1 MSMLNAPIGM
11 SELLALSAFL
21 FAIGLYG
28 LFTRRG
34 IIAIL
39 MCIELM
45 LNAVNL
51 NLIAFDRLYVHDGTG
66 QVMAL
71 FSIAVAAA
79 EIAVG
84 LSLTICLFRLR
95 AATNADE
102 ADNLQEDDSYTV
114 FRK

>member
-1 MSMLNAPIGM
+1 MTIGLM
-11 SELLALSAFL
+11 HYLALAAIL

-28 LFTRRG
+28 LFTKRNFV
-34 IIAIL
+34 AIL

-102 ADNLQEDDSYTV
+102 ADNLHEDDSYTV

>member
-1 MSMLNAPIGM
+1 MSTLNASIGM
-11 SELLALSAFL
+11 NEVLTLSAFL
-21 FAIGLYG
+21 FSIGLYG

-51 NLIAFDRLYVHDGTG
+51 NLIAFDRLYVHDGAG

-71 FSIAVAAA
+71 FSIAIAAA

-84 LSLTICLFRLR
+84 LALAINLFRLR

-102 ADNLQEDDSYTV
+102 ADGLHEPNG
-114 FRK
+114 FRN

>member
-1 MSMLNAPIGM
+1 MSTLNAPIGM
-11 SELLALSAFL
+11 NEVLTLSAFL
-21 FAIGLYG
+21 FSIGLYG

-51 NLIAFDRLYVHDGTG
+51 NLIAFDRLYVHDGAG

-84 LSLTICLFRLR
+84 LALAINLFRLR

-102 ADNLQEDDSYTV
+102 ADNLHEPNG
-114 FRK
+114 FRN

>member
-1 MSMLNAPIGM
+1 MSMLTTPIGM
-11 SELLALSAFL
+11 SEVLTLSAFL

-51 NLIAFDRLYVHDGTG
+51 NLIALDRLYVHDGTG
-66 QVMAL
+66 QVMAI

-84 LSLTICLFRLR
+84 LALTINLFRLR
-95 AATNADE
+95 FTTNADE
-102 ADNLQEDDSYTV
+102 ADNLHEPNA
-114 FRK
+114 FRN

>member
-1 MSMLNAPIGM
+1 MSLLFDSVGM
-11 SELLALSAFL
+11 PQVLGISAFL
-21 FAIGLYG
+21 FSIGLYG

-39 MCIELM
+39 MCVELM

-51 NLIAFDRLYVHDGTG
+51 NLIAFDRLYVHDGSG

-79 EIAVG
+79 ELAVG
-84 LSLTICLFRLR
+84 LALTIRLFRLR
-95 AATNADE
+95 FTTNADE
-102 ADNLQEDDSYTV
+102 ADTIREFKD
-114 FRK
+114 FRN

>member
-1 MSMLNAPIGM
+1 MSTLNAPIGM
-11 SELLALSAFL
+11 NEVLTLSAFL
-21 FAIGLYG
+21 FSIGLYG

-51 NLIAFDRLYVHDGTG
+51 NLIAFDRLYVHDGAG

-84 LSLTICLFRLR
+84 LALAINLFRLR

-102 ADNLQEDDSYTV
+102 ADGLHEPNG
-114 FRK
+114 FRN

>member
-1 MSMLNAPIGM
+1 MSMLNTPIGM
-11 SELLALSAFL
+11 GEILTLSAFL
-21 FAIGLYG
+21 FSIGLYG

-51 NLIAFDRLYVHDGTG
+51 NLIAFDRVYVHDGAG

-84 LSLTICLFRLR
+84 LALTIRLFRLR
-95 AATNADE
+95 FTTNADE
-102 ADNLQEDDSYTV
+102 ADSLHEQNV
-114 FRK
+114 FRN

>member
-1 MSMLNAPIGM
+1 MNIWNTPIGM
-11 SELLALSAFL
+11 SEVLTLSAFL
-21 FAIGLYG
+21 FSIGLYG

-51 NLIAFDRLYVHDGTG
+51 NLIAFDRLYVHDGAG

-84 LSLTICLFRLR
+84 LALAINLFRLR

-102 ADNLQEDDSYTV
+102 ADGLHEPNG
-114 FRK
+114 FRN

>member
-1 MSMLNAPIGM
+1 MIGM
-11 SELLALSAFL
+11 NGILGLSALL

-28 LFTRRG
+28 LITRRG
-34 IIAIL
+34 IIPLL

-51 NLIAFDRLYVHDGTG
+51 NLIAFDRFFVHDGAG
-66 QVMAL
+66 QLMAI

-84 LSLTICLFRLR
+84 LALAIRLFRLR
-95 AATNADE
+95 FTTNADE
-102 ADNLQEDDSYTV
+102 ADTIREWE
-114 FRK
+114 

>member
-66 QVMAL
+66 RSWRSSPSPSRQQRSRSA
-71 FSIAVAAA
+71 S
-79 EIAVG
+79 
-84 LSLTICLFRLR
+84 R
-95 AATNADE
+95 
-102 ADNLQEDDSYTV
+102 
-114 FRK
+114 

>member
-1 MSMLNAPIGM
+1 MNIWNTPIGM
-11 SELLALSAFL
+11 SEVLTLSAFL
-21 FAIGLYG
+21 FSIGLYG

-51 NLIAFDRLYVHDGTG
+51 NLIAFDRLYVHDGAG

-84 LSLTICLFRLR
+84 LALTINLFRLH

-102 ADNLQEDDSYTV
+102 ADSLHEPNG
-114 FRK
+114 FRN

>member
-1 MSMLNAPIGM
+1 MSTLNASIGM
-11 SELLALSAFL
+11 NEVLTLSAFL
-21 FAIGLYG
+21 FSIGLYG

-51 NLIAFDRLYVHDGTG
+51 NLIAFDRLYVHDGAG

-84 LSLTICLFRLR
+84 LALAINLFRLR

-102 ADNLQEDDSYTV
+102 ADGLHEPNG
-114 FRK
+114 FRN

>member
-1 MSMLNAPIGM
+1 MSMLTTPIGM
-11 SELLALSAFL
+11 SEVLTLSAFL

-51 NLIAFDRLYVHDGTG
+51 NLIA
-66 QVMAL
+66 
-71 FSIAVAAA
+71 VAAA

-84 LSLTICLFRLR
+84 LALTINLFRLR
-95 AATNADE
+95 FTTNADE
-102 ADNLQEDDSYTV
+102 ADNLHEPNA
-114 FRK
+114 FRN

>member
-1 MSMLNAPIGM
+1 MSTLNASIGM
-11 SELLALSAFL
+11 NEVLTLSAFL
-21 FAIGLYG
+21 FSIGLYG

-51 NLIAFDRLYVHDGTG
+51 NLIAFDRLYVHDGAG
-66 QVMAL
+66 QVVAL

-84 LSLTICLFRLR
+84 LALAINLFRLR

-102 ADNLQEDDSYTV
+102 ADGLHEPNG
-114 FRK
+114 FRN

>member
-1 MSMLNAPIGM
+1 MIPIEFFLLLGAILFSIGAYGVVTKSNA
-11 SELLALSAFL
+11 
-21 FAIGLYG
+21 
-28 LFTRRG
+28 
-34 IIAIL
+34 IIVL

-51 NLIAFDRLYVHDGTG
+51 NLSAFDRLYVHDGTG

-102 ADNLQEDDSYTV
+102 ADNLHEDDSYTV